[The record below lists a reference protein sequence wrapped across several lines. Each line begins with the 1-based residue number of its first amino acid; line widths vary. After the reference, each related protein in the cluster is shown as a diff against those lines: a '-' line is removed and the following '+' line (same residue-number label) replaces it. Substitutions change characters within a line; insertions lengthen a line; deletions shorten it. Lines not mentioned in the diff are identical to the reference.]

1 VTTIRRSGQA
11 SAADSDRLT
20 ALFYFPPGIRKAIYK
35 TNTHQCDGIAEL
47 LAAKGAKESRSA
59 SEPRIDPEDFVSRR
73 VDRLEE
79 MEPADLRLEGCA
91 QSIRHIIRA
100 GASLIQLCLDFYSLV
115 WFNRDFREG
124 GGYRVECLETR
135 VS

>member
-79 MEPADLRLEGCA
+79 MEPADPRSEA
-91 QSIRHIIRA
+91 APINS
-100 GASLIQLCLDFYSLV
+100 SFYSSRCQSDPIVLGFLFFSV
-115 WFNRDFREG
+115 
-124 GGYRVECLETR
+124 V
-135 VS
+135 